1 MFGTLKNAVSASE
14 GNRFRRAA
22 WCGVA
27 VVALHNAEEALTI
40 PAWLP
45 PRLSTLAADFGI
57 RPFAVDVERLYAGL
71 LMATVVPLAW
81 VAFAV
86 RSAPRSTGAHSI
98 FVLYGV
104 FCANAFVPHLLGVLL
119 LREYVPGAITAGLLV
134 VPYTAWLSRR
144 ALVERYVSRR
154 GLIVALGVAI
164 TAYVPACVALLRVR
178 SVGL

>member
-1 MFGTLKNAVSASE
+1 MSASE
-14 GNRFRRAA
+14 GDRFRRAA
-22 WCGVA
+22 WCGVV

-40 PAWLP
+40 LDWLP

-57 RPFAVDVERLYAGL
+57 RPLAVNAERLYVGL
-71 LMATVVPLAW
+71 LMATIVPLAW

-86 RSAPRSTGAHSI
+86 RSAPRSVGAHSI

-119 LREYVPGAITAGLLV
+119 VKDYVPGAITAGLLV
-134 VPYTAWLSRR
+134 VPYTAWLSHR
-144 ALVERYVSRR
+144 AVVDRHVSRR
-154 GLIVALGVAI
+154 GLVVALGAAI
-164 TAYVPACVALLRVR
+164 TAYAPGCVALLGVR